1 MTDFDDFDD
10 RFLADMLNAASGSHP
25 DESAAYGAV
34 MGRVRTV
41 RRRRAA
47 IVSGATAAVMMI
59 GVSVFA
65 LRAGTGGQSLE
76 PAGTGPDG
84 APISTVAPDRTDP
97 DATSP
102 DDSVP
107 DNTSSD
113 GSSPDDSSVDDSD
126 PDDSTPDDSTPDDST
141 PDDSTPDD
149 GSTGTSGPGTQPGAT
164 PGTTT
169 GGVGT
174 TPAPTTPSVAP
185 TNPPATT
192 PTTRPPTTQPPTTQ
206 PPATTS
212 PTTAPPTTAPPT
224 TAPPTTAPA
233 ITRTFSCLGGSA
245 TVRLNGGVLTLLGSS
260 PAAGFA
266 LESSEARPDRVRILW
281 ESDNATSRLEVR
293 PAGGSMSSSCA
304 DDVDEDD
311 DEDEDEDENENE
323 DGEPADDE

>member
-10 RFLADMLNAASGSHP
+10 RFLADMLNAASGPHP

-76 PAGTGPDG
+76 PASTGPDG
-84 APISTVAPDRTDP
+84 APISTVAPDQTDP

-102 DDSVP
+102 DDDP
-107 DNTSSD
+107 DDTSSD
-113 GSSPDDSSVDDSD
+113 DSTPDDSSVDDTSPDDSAPDDGDPGDGDPGDSDPDGSD
-126 PDDSTPDDSTPDDST
+126 PDDDSTGNSA
-141 PDDSTPDD
+141 
-149 GSTGTSGPGTQPGAT
+149 PGTQPGAT

-169 GGVGT
+169 GGGGT
-174 TPAPTTPSVAP
+174 TSAPTTPSVAP

-206 PPATTS
+206 PSATTS

-224 TAPPTTAPA
+224 TTPPTTAPA

-245 TVRLNGGVLTLLGSS
+245 TVRLSGGVLTLLGSS
-260 PAAGFA
+260 PASGFA
-266 LESSEARPDRVRILW
+266 LESSEARPDRVRIRW

-304 DDVDEDD
+304 DEVDEDD
-311 DEDEDEDENENE
+311 DEDEDED
-323 DGEPADDE
+323 GEPADDE